1 MQRAGGDRRSHRD
14 RRIIEAGPTA
24 DALVRFWQFSN
35 DRKGEE
41 RQYAN
46 LDIVMKLLRHLC
58 SASSVAPL
66 ALLRGSPVRP
76 AQKPQIVRDFGSS
89 PLRVREVRTDLE
101 FRRQFGFPGAIADA

>member
-1 MQRAGGDRRSHRD
+1 MVKNTGGGAGVGSPGATEGRAGPQVPAAQT
-14 RRIIEAGPTA
+14 ET
-24 DALVRFWQFSN
+24 
-35 DRKGEE
+35 E